1 MSIWQMI
8 LIPLISAL
16 IGWLTNLIAVIL
28 LFRPYRPVVLPGYT
42 LQGLI
47 PSRRAELARSVGQ
60 VVEQELLSAQDVFAL
75 LTNPNFVGEIS
86 TALAQAI
93 RQRVMEKLPVFIP
106 LSIKNIISEVLS
118 EQAQKELPRLLQQ
131 IGEQI
136 RQQTLANFQ
145 VSRLVEEKILAFPL
159 ERLEKLIISVAG
171 RELRHIEIL
180 GGVLGLII
188 GLVQLVIINWTS
200 WF

>member
-28 LFRPYRPVVLPGYT
+28 LFRPYRPVVLLGYT

-47 PSRRAELARSVGQ
+47 PRRHAELARSVGQ
-60 VVEQELLSAQDVFAL
+60 VVEQELLSAQDVFSL
-75 LTNPNFVGEIS
+75 LTNPDFVGEIS

-93 RQRVMEKLPVFIP
+93 RQRVLEKLPPFIP
-106 LSIKNIISEVLS
+106 LSIKNIISDVLS
-118 EQAQKELPRLLQQ
+118 EQAQKELPLLLGQ
-131 IGEQI
+131 IGDQI

-159 ERLEKLIISVAG
+159 ERLEKLIVSVAG

-180 GGVLGLII
+180 GGVLGFII

>member
-1 MSIWQMI
+1 MSVWQMI

-47 PSRRAELARSVGQ
+47 PRRRAELARSVGQ
-60 VVEQELLSAQDVFAL
+60 VVEQELLSAQDVFDL
-75 LTNPNFVGEIS
+75 LTNPDFVGEIS
-86 TALAQAI
+86 TSLAQAI

-171 RELRHIEIL
+171 KELRHIEIL